1 MELKVYHVRKN
12 QFFCFFK
19 ETFFTFL
26 YQSIMRLATRCHRMI
41 YLSILFKFPWKKT
54 PLATRNL
61 CMRIMSFNRHNFLSL
76 TLFKVNY
83 QDTRSFVSQFV
94 LQFIAAG
101 LYMSSVLSRGT
112 FVSVKC
118 FPVNDELKGNHF
130 VNNTFLQLLLQEI
143 KIRKLFCTWGGS
155 KIYN

>member
-1 MELKVYHVRKN
+1 ME
-12 QFFCFFK
+12 
-19 ETFFTFL
+19 
-26 YQSIMRLATRCHRMI
+26 
-41 YLSILFKFPWKKT
+41 KT
-54 PLATRNL
+54 PVATRNL
-61 CMRIMSFNRHNFLSL
+61 CMQIVSFNRHNFLSL

-83 QDTRSFVSQFV
+83 QDPRSFVFQFV
-94 LQFIAAG
+94 IQFIAAAG

-143 KIRKLFCTWGGS
+143 KMRKLFCT
-155 KIYN
+155 